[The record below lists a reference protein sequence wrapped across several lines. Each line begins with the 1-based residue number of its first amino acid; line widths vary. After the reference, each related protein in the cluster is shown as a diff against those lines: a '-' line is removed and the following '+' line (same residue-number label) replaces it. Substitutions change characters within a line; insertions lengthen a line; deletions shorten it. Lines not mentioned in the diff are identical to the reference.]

1 MIIPVC
7 PPTCPLRHV
16 HTTLTA
22 GYQFDSPWMGKGK
35 VVSISGDWC
44 DVYWDGMGIVQMHSV
59 EQILH
64 EIRLEQ
70 KNKERLDKRSRKQ

>member
-1 MIIPVC
+1 
-7 PPTCPLRHV
+7 
-16 HTTLTA
+16 
-22 GYQFDSPWMGKGK
+22 MGKGK